1 MSSSMIRWC
10 GWAAVVGGA
19 MWAAKGLAILATGE
33 QPPLLFEIPLV
44 LFPVGL
50 LGLHARMRGHTG
62 RLRAAGGVVSVIA
75 LVAAAAAVVILS
87 VDPEADGVVLGVAI
101 SCSALGTVAGLV
113 LLGVVA
119 RRAEIFRP
127 PWHRLPLLLGIATP
141 VLFTVVGGVVAAIN
155 ERLLE
160 VPLVL
165 VAAAWVRLGT
175 LIAAIDRAAIDRAGI
190 DRPGIDQ

>member
-1 MSSSMIRWC
+1 
-10 GWAAVVGGA
+10 

-50 LGLHARMRGHTG
+50 LGLHGRLRGHTG

-75 LVAAAAAVVILS
+75 LVACAAAVVILTI
-87 VDPEADGVVLGVAI
+87 DPDADGVVSGVAI
-101 SCSALGTVAGLV
+101 AGSALGTVAGLV
-113 LLGVVA
+113 LLGVVT

-141 VLFTVVGGVVAAIN
+141 VLFTVVGGVLAAIN
-155 ERLLE
+155 E
-160 VPLVL
+160 
-165 VAAAWVRLGT
+165 
-175 LIAAIDRAAIDRAGI
+175 
-190 DRPGIDQ
+190 